1 MVYGVQQYPIMPD
14 HQPVKPEG
22 RTYSTIGLAL
32 AVISLFVIPIV
43 FAPLAI
49 IFGIIGVLK
58 HDRNIGVAAVAV
70 GILAIVVSVAFNTI

>member
-1 MVYGVQQYPIMPD
+1 MPD

-22 RTYSTIGLAL
+22 RTYSTVGLAL

-43 FAPLAI
+43 FAPLAV

-58 HDRNIGVAAVAV
+58 HDRTMGAAAVAV
-70 GILAIVVSVAFNTI
+70 GILAIVVSVAFNTM